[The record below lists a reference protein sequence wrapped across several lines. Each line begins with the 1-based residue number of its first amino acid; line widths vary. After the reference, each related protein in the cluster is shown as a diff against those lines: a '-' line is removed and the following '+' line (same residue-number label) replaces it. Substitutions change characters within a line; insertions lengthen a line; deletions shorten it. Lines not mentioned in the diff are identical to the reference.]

1 MDEGHSAISHFSR
14 SSKCLRLSSFS
25 SPDLLKLFFI
35 YIDAVVSGFYDSVFI
50 EMCSHFD
57 NLNRK
62 KETL

>member
-1 MDEGHSAISHFSR
+1 MSASEQLQQPR
-14 SSKCLRLSSFS
+14 SIKT
-25 SPDLLKLFFI
+25 LFFI